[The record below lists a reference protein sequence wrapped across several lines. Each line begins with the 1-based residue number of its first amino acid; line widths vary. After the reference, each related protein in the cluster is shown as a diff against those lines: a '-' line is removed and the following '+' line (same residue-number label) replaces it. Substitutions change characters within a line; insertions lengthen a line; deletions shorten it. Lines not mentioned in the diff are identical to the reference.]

1 MIVEMLANVNLE
13 KDLQLVNQNGVI
25 VVRYFILSVTSH
37 IKWSVAHCLINKDYL
52 TACAFIRS

>member
-1 MIVEMLANVNLE
+1 MTLHFLN
-13 KDLQLVNQNGVI
+13 DLQLVNQNGVI

-52 TACAFIRS
+52 MASAFIRS